1 MFGMRVEG
9 PANIYLDNELLAKS
23 VTMPEFT
30 SKTKHLSTFYHAV
43 REAVAGGKGWNL
55 SDYLTKVL
63 DGPKIREVVRKILH

>member
-43 REAVAGGKGWNL
+43 REAVAGGKVQIG
-55 SDYLTKVL
+55 
-63 DGPKIREVVRKILH
+63 